1 MASKI
6 FRSCEDFGCF
16 TIVQSFSPV
25 GLLAQ
30 VCQQLPL
37 SQRLLFVS
45 SKKWQGKSGIGTVS
59 LWSVVWPCLN
69 EILLEVELHAQPKA
83 AN

>member
-37 SQRLLFVS
+37 SQRLLLLFHP
-45 SKKWQGKSGIGTVS
+45 KNGKGKGKVASAQYHCG
-59 LWSVVWPCLN
+59 LWFG
-69 EILLEVELHAQPKA
+69 HA
-83 AN
+83 

>member
-37 SQRLLFVS
+37 SQRDR
-45 SKKWQGKSGIGTVS
+45 K
-59 LWSVVWPCLN
+59 SVV
-69 EILLEVELHAQPKA
+69 
-83 AN
+83 

>member
-30 VCQQLPL
+30 VCQQLFSCRANRYSPL
-37 SQRLLFVS
+37 GLSKDGSTDLLCSSVSQKQHSAFHPWSLSISPFCV
-45 SKKWQGKSGIGTVS
+45 KGTG
-59 LWSVVWPCLN
+59 
-69 EILLEVELHAQPKA
+69 
-83 AN
+83 